1 MKTSSRWNFRSIVGR
16 IMTGLAL
23 AAMIGSINVAP
34 SFGDDDHD
42 RWGRHDNG
50 RYEQRGRGHDRDRY
64 EQRGRGHGRYSYV
77 HGRRVYQPYGYSE
90 RVYVPPP
97 VYYEPPP
104 PPGIRIF
111 LPF

>member
-1 MKTSSRWNFRSIVGR
+1 MKISSRWNFRSKAGR

-34 SFGDDDHD
+34 SFGDDYHD
-42 RWGRHDNG
+42 RGGRHDNG

-64 EQRGRGHGRYSYV
+64 EQRGRGHGRYIYV
-77 HGRRVYQPYGYSE
+77 HGRRVYQPYGYRE